1 MRGSTGGKGSG
12 LQGCGSRH
20 RSCLSNTRLHPRAGV
35 VSKRVGSD
43 NPRVTAKQGDK
54 RVTSREDRR
63 AYIRVDY
70 SAPVLLRWRCG
81 PAEVTGKT
89 VNVSVRGALVTCCDI
104 NDLRPG
110 SHLDIRLAW
119 EREPRRGPRWLCGS
133 GRIVWMRPPLEA
145 GRKAEPEETALLG
158 LNFDGPLHFES

>member
-1 MRGSTGGKGSG
+1 MCKV
-12 LQGCGSRH
+12 
-20 RSCLSNTRLHPRAGV
+20 RLHPRACV
-35 VSKRVGSD
+35 LSKRAGSD
-43 NPRVTAKQGDK
+43 NPRETAKQGGK

-63 AYIRVDY
+63 EYIRVDY

-110 SHLDIRLAW
+110 SQLDIRLAW
-119 EREPRRGPRWLCGS
+119 EREPKRGPRWLCGS
-133 GRIVWMRPPLEA
+133 GRIVWIRPALEA
-145 GRKAEPEETALLG
+145 GRKAEPEEVALLG
-158 LNFDGPLHFES
+158 LNFDGPLRFES